1 MHILLKLLESEIL
14 QFKNHKIKPNHL
26 TPMQKTFYK
35 SLSISFLITTIW
47 TLIGFFIYFYEDPG
61 LFCGIYTLLYFV
73 WSCWF
78 SSGLSFLITLCC
90 LLKPQKRFLLKLG
103 LLTIVIT
110 LNVFYSL
117 LYLLLIILGIVKN
130 YSFFDGF
137 LCVNLI
143 VAIIAVIVKRKLGKK
158 QIIEN

>member
-1 MHILLKLLESEIL
+1 
-14 QFKNHKIKPNHL
+14 
-26 TPMQKTFYK
+26 MQKTFYK

-47 TLIGFFIYFYEDPG
+47 TLIGFFIYFYEEPG
-61 LFCGIYTLLYFV
+61 LFHGLKTLLYFV

-78 SSGLSFLITLCC
+78 SSGLGILIILYC

-103 LLTIVIT
+103 LLAIVIT
-110 LNVFYSL
+110 LNAFYSL

-130 YSFFDGF
+130 YSFFNGF
-137 LCVNLI
+137 LWGNLI